1 MLQPSTLD
9 FSLRLFSSLIF
20 RFLLVI
26 NGLLIISTEK
36 NKFDWYIYVLVTVL
50 YLLLY
55 RFCFAKDNHFRI
67 ARIINDYLFVF
78 IILFDKDL
86 YSLSHIIFTFLPIF
100 NFPNSSSR
108 KRLYFA
114 PYILVF
120 LVIFLLNYP
129 EIRFIECF
137 SLLFLFVIDL
147 TEQFRSRLF
156 RLTSTLLTEIDTA
169 YYDEIDIKR
178 SYTIYHRLIE
188 YLNKSKYS
196 YIFVVNKI
204 FCFSIRENDFIL
216 VNSSSFVLQY
226 NLQDSNLRKKI
237 ENNNFVPEVS
247 LEIDG
252 IFLERAYG
260 VSIKSNNNNYFF
272 VFDID
277 IENPLIF
284 GILKAH
290 LFEYLKPL
298 LYKIAGYL
306 NVTNE
311 IGQIKKLTSEEYSKS
326 STYINET
333 AFAMHFVRN
342 KLNPLKNYFEVVKD
356 LRDPKNTASQR
367 VKWSKIEISERE
379 NAIRSLDSI
388 LTKTNKILD
397 STNNPF
403 SITVITNI
411 SIKMLIALI
420 RTSWLTQFNSDSINY
435 FINPNDLDKT
445 TNYNDYGLD
454 ILLTDITAN
463 AKKYSSSKS
472 EIHFKSNDDF
482 FLVEFRNDIVYDKDR
497 TKIDELK
504 LLIQN
509 FNSERILE
517 NKQKT
522 HGLTTIKNFANQ
534 MGIINSIEIDKK
546 TFILCLKFNLNNC

>member
-1 MLQPSTLD
+1 M
-9 FSLRLFSSLIF
+9 
-20 RFLLVI
+20 
-26 NGLLIISTEK
+26 
-36 NKFDWYIYVLVTVL
+36 
-50 YLLLY
+50 
-55 RFCFAKDNHFRI
+55 
-67 ARIINDYLFVF
+67 
-78 IILFDKDL
+78 
-86 YSLSHIIFTFLPIF
+86 
-100 NFPNSSSR
+100 
-108 KRLYFA
+108 
-114 PYILVF
+114 
-120 LVIFLLNYP
+120 
-129 EIRFIECF
+129 
-137 SLLFLFVIDL
+137 
-147 TEQFRSRLF
+147 
-156 RLTSTLLTEIDTA
+156 
-169 YYDEIDIKR
+169 
-178 SYTIYHRLIE
+178 
-188 YLNKSKYS
+188 
-196 YIFVVNKI
+196 VNKI